1 MILLKD
7 LLTNDLDLGL
17 ELDGL
22 AADSFIRDLGIDSL
36 VLVKLIYLLE
46 DKYQI
51 RLTTSDVLNIT
62 TVGELEKLINSRFE
76 ERVAATN

>member
-7 LLTNDLDLGL
+7 LLTNELGL
-17 ELDGL
+17 ELGDL
-22 AADSFIRDLGIDSL
+22 TADTYIRDLGIDSL

-62 TVGELEKLINSRFE
+62 TVGELEKLINARVE
-76 ERVAATN
+76 ERAAATN

>member
-7 LLTNDLDLGL
+7 LLTNELGL
-17 ELDGL
+17 ELDDL
-22 AADSFIRDLGIDSL
+22 TADSYIRDLGIDSL

-62 TVGELEKLINSRFE
+62 TVGELEKLINDRFKE
-76 ERVAATN
+76 QAAATS